1 MAEAIFGS
9 SGWVWRTMKRAFTAG
24 GIPVEEIDPL
34 TLESKLQK
42 GLYFAGEVLDVQ
54 GRRGGY
60 NLAWAWASG
69 AVSGASASNA

>member
-1 MAEAIFGS
+1 M
-9 SGWVWRTMKRAFTAG
+9 
-24 GIPVEEIDPL
+24 EEVDSL

-69 AVSGASASNA
+69 AVAGKTVRI